1 MSKKRKVIEEMKIPW
16 YQKVKKSTW
25 IMSAIIA
32 AIVLAGAG
40 IIIYDQLDTYTKMD
54 YDKVIKVGKYEGVKG
69 TLTKVKVTD
78 EDIQAEIDSRLA
90 EAATTKTV
98 KKGKVKKGD
107 TIVIDYT
114 GRIDGKEFDGGSAQD
129 QDLEIGSGSMIP
141 GFEDGLI
148 GKKIGKTCKIN
159 VTFPED
165 YQAAELAGKDAEFEI
180 KIKSKKETVTPK
192 YDEKFIKKNSKY
204 KNKKDY
210 EESIKKELT
219 KEKKE
224 EAEDQLKEDLW
235 SKVLEKTKVK
245 KYPKELLTEE
255 TEIMKQQYE
264 QMASQYGTSPEQMG
278 ITEDQYK
285 EFGKESLKEKLALH
299 AIAKKEHLKVSK
311 KDRKAFYKKLLKEN
325 DVTEKE
331 FEKYTGM
338 SVEDYVK
345 QNNMEDQMLRDKV
358 LDYVRDNAKVTEKEA
373 EAETDADTHEHSH
386 EDE

>member
-1 MSKKRKVIEEMKIPW
+1 MSKKRKVIEEVKIPW

-69 TLTKVKVTD
+69 TLTTVKVTD
-78 EDIQAEIDSRLA
+78 EDVQAEIDNRLA

-114 GRIDGKEFDGGSAQD
+114 GRIDGKEFDGGTAQD
-129 QDLEIGSGSMIP
+129 QDLKIGSGSMIP

-165 YQAAELAGKDAEFEI
+165 YQAAEVAGKDAEFEI

-210 EESIKKELT
+210 EKSIRKELT
-219 KEKKE
+219 KQKKE
-224 EAEDQLKEDLW
+224 EAENQLREDLW
-235 SKVLEKTKVK
+235 SKVLEKSKVK

-264 QMASQYGTSPEQMG
+264 QMASQYGSTPEQMG

-285 EFGKESLKEKLALH
+285 EFAKESLKEKLALH
-299 AIAKKEHLKVSK
+299 AIAKKEHLKISK
-311 KDRKAFYKKLLKEN
+311 KDRKAFYKKILKEN

-338 SVEDYVK
+338 TVEDYVK
-345 QNNMEDQMLRDKV
+345 QNNMEDQILREKV
-358 LDYVRDNAKVTEKEA
+358 LDYVEDNAKVTKK
-373 EAETDADTHEHSH
+373 
-386 EDE
+386 

>member
-1 MSKKRKVIEEMKIPW
+1 MSKKRKVIEEVKIPW

-69 TLTKVKVTD
+69 TLTTVKVTD
-78 EDIQAEIDSRLA
+78 EDVQAEIDNRLA

-129 QDLEIGSGSMIP
+129 QDLEIGSGAMIP

-148 GKKIGKTCKIN
+148 GKKVGKTCKIN

-165 YQAAELAGKDAEFEI
+165 YQSTEVAGKDAEFEI

-204 KNKKDY
+204 KTKEDY
-210 EESIKKELT
+210 EKSIKKELT
-219 KEKKE
+219 KQKKE
-224 EAEDQLKEDLW
+224 EAEDQLREDLW
-235 SKVLEKTKVK
+235 SKVLEKSKVK

-285 EFGKESLKEKLALH
+285 EFAKESLKEKLALH

-311 KDRKAFYKKLLKEN
+311 KDRKAFYKKILKEN

-338 SVEDYVK
+338 TVEDYVK
-345 QNNMEDQMLRDKV
+345 QNNMEDQILREKV
-358 LDYVRDNAKVTEKEA
+358 LDYVKDNAKVTKK
-373 EAETDADTHEHSH
+373 
-386 EDE
+386 

>member
-1 MSKKRKVIEEMKIPW
+1 MSKKRKVIEEVKIPW

-165 YQAAELAGKDAEFEI
+165 YQAAEVAGKDAEFEI

-210 EESIKKELT
+210 EKSIRKELT
-219 KEKKE
+219 KQKKE
-224 EAEDQLKEDLW
+224 EAENQLREDLW
-235 SKVLEKTKVK
+235 SKVLEKSKVK

-264 QMASQYGTSPEQMG
+264 QMASQYGSTPEQMG

-285 EFGKESLKEKLALH
+285 EFAKESLKEKLALH
-299 AIAKKEHLKVSK
+299 AIAKKEHLKISK
-311 KDRKAFYKKLLKEN
+311 KDRKAFYKKILKEN

-338 SVEDYVK
+338 TVEDYVK
-345 QNNMEDQMLRDKV
+345 QNNMEDQILREKV
-358 LDYVRDNAKVTEKEA
+358 LDYVEDNAKVTKK
-373 EAETDADTHEHSH
+373 
-386 EDE
+386 